1 MSNMSLKRLSLL
13 SYLVVAVCLICA
25 DGEVQ
30 AALLAY
36 EPFAYGDVAVP
47 SDGQYTVGNE
57 DSGTG
62 VIGGQNPTIG
72 PTAFYDGPWIQSG
85 GDSQV
90 VKAVSSFSYP
100 NFQPGIGGV
109 QRETVQFDCCSFGRS
124 GRAIGELDPIN
135 APGELGL
142 GGGRDARTIYE
153 SFLIDFGNQGTD
165 AATDFGKRGHEL
177 WNGGVGDSFL
187 AVDLFLNHFSGV
199 NDLSLAV
206 TTISGTTTVPVAGGG
221 LNLAALTGTHLVVMK
236 YEFNPADPDV
246 VSVYFDP
253 TSNIEPLTSDALVS
267 VAASDLF
274 ITHQGAFTNFTFS
287 GDGHIPGG
295 IDEIRWGDTFFD
307 VTPFVVPEPASF
319 SLLGLSMVGLIM
331 VRRRS
336 KRCR

>member
-1 MSNMSLKRLSLL
+1 M
-13 SYLVVAVCLICA
+13 
-25 DGEVQ
+25 
-30 AALLAY
+30 AY

-47 SDGQYTVGNE
+47 SEGQYAVGNE
-57 DSGTG
+57 DAGTG
-62 VIGGQNPTIG
+62 VLGGQNPTIG

-90 VKAVSSFSYP
+90 VKAVPSLAYP

-109 QRETVQFDCCSFGRS
+109 QRETLQFECCTFGRS
-124 GRAIGELDPIN
+124 ARAIGEF
-135 APGELGL
+135 GL
-142 GGGRDARTIYE
+142 GGGRAARTIYE
-153 SFLIDFGNQGTD
+153 SFLIDFGGQGTD
-165 AATDFGKRGHEL
+165 VATDFGKRAHEL

-187 AVDLFLNHFSGV
+187 AVDLFMNHFSGV

-206 TTISGTTTVPVAGGG
+206 TTASGTTTVPVAGGG

-274 ITHQGAFTNFTFS
+274 ITHQGAFSNFTFS
-287 GDGHIPGG
+287 GNGHIPGG

-319 SLLGLSMVGLIM
+319 SLLGLSMVGLII
-331 VRRRS
+331 VRCRS
-336 KRCR
+336 KRCH